1 MALFRFGYIDQTSVS
16 VLRDLYISFFYV
28 VLLPIAGLASVV
40 LGITFFAVKFVTNR
54 AVGTLGIIIAGFGV
68 LGEAYQLTTQ
78 LMV

>member
-1 MALFRFGYIDQTSVS
+1 M
-16 VLRDLYISFFYV
+16 SFFYI
-28 VLLPIAGLASVV
+28 VLLPIAGLASIV
-40 LGITFFAVKFVTNR
+40 LGIMFFAVKFVTNR